1 MFEVRFVLRSL
12 NAVRNFTLTG
22 ELSQAARARGRACGL
37 FALAQTQGER
47 SLQTAPQREN
57 SSIEAALV
65 SARHDAAID
74 VPDRSCYPRSLFGKQ
89 QFDSG
94 AVGAGAPILRAAA
107 CLVRAR
113 ANAPLPRV
121 RTHHQIQN
129 SLAPFP

>member
-74 VPDRSCYPRSLFGKQ
+74 VPDPLLLPTQSFRKAAIRQWRGGRGSAHPACSCLLG
-89 QFDSG
+89 
-94 AVGAGAPILRAAA
+94 
-107 CLVRAR
+107 
-113 ANAPLPRV
+113 
-121 RTHHQIQN
+121 
-129 SLAPFP
+129 